1 MKAKDYLLQ
10 ISKID
15 RLVENKIAELEHW
28 QAIATGTTTFSDGDR
43 VQSSGNKYKMED
55 AILKCIEINKELN
68 AEIDRLVD
76 TRKEVISTIER
87 LKPDEYDV
95 LHKIY
100 VQRKDFKDVAAALD
114 KSYSWV
120 TSKHGR
126 ALASLQ
132 KILDE
137 REKNEEI

>member
-15 RLVENKIAELEHW
+15 RIIENKIAELEHW
-28 QAIATGTTTFSDGDR
+28 KAIATGTTTYSDGER

-55 AILKCIEINKELN
+55 AVLKCIEINN
-68 AEIDRLVD
+68 EINSEINRLVD
-76 TRKEVISTIER
+76 TRKEVINTIEQ
-87 LKPDEYDV
+87 LKLDEYDV

-100 VQRKDFKDVAAALD
+100 VQRKDFKDVSAIMD

-132 KILDE
+132 RILDE
-137 REKNEEI
+137 RK

>member
-15 RLVENKIAELEHW
+15 RIIENKIAELEHW
-28 QAIATGTTTFSDGDR
+28 KAIATGTTTYSDGDR

-55 AILKCIEINKELN
+55 AVLKCIEINDEIN
-68 AEIDRLVD
+68 SEIDRLVD
-76 TRKEVISTIER
+76 TRKEVINTIEQ
-87 LKPDEYDV
+87 LKLDEYDV
-95 LHKIY
+95 LY
-100 VQRKDFKDVAAALD
+100 KDVSAIMD

-132 KILDE
+132 RILDE
-137 REKNEEI
+137 RK